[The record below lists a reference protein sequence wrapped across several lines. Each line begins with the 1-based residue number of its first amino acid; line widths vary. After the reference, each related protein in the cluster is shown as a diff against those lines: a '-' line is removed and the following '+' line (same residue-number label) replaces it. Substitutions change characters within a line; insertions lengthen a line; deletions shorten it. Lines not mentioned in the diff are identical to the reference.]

1 MKRSPRS
8 LLLLA
13 ATPWGCYNV
22 YMHRLLPFAF
32 LLSAFSFFGLAW
44 IIVGVDPDTAP
55 WYIFAL
61 FVGLI
66 FLFVFNLL
74 GLFLYFT
81 RTKFVKNY
89 DKKWYVKTSF
99 KMAFFIAI
107 FLAILTALAILQLIS
122 LITGVATIVAVGLL
136 AVWVYLGK
144 K

>member
-1 MKRSPRS
+1 
-8 LLLLA
+8 
-13 ATPWGCYNV
+13 
-22 YMHRLLPFAF
+22 MHRLLPFAF
-32 LLSAFSFFGLAW
+32 LISAFSFFGLAW
-44 IIVGVDPDTAP
+44 IIVGVDPDSAP

-66 FLFVFNLL
+66 FIFVFNFF
-74 GLFLYFT
+74 GTGLYFI

-89 DKKWYVKTSF
+89 DRRWYVKTSF
-99 KMAFFIAI
+99 KMAFFVAL

-122 LITGVATIVAVGLL
+122 LLTGIASIMAVGLL